1 MNATLSQVA
10 QIPVDAGVIDGM
22 LELPAN
28 ARGVVV
34 FAHGSGSGRSSPRNN
49 FVAEQLRQGG
59 VGTLLVDLLLDDE
72 ASDYRKRFDIP
83 LLTQRLTD
91 AADWVIASRAAGDLP
106 LGLFG
111 ASTGAAAALRLAAGR
126 PQHIAAVVSRGGR
139 PDLAGDGTETKV
151 RAPTLLIVGALD
163 EEVVA
168 LNEDAY
174 ARLMCRKR
182 LEVVPGATH
191 LFEEPGTL
199 KRAAELATHWFEQH
213 LRADIGAAAFAR

>member
-1 MNATLSQVA
+1 MNATLSQVV
-10 QIPVDAGVIDGM
+10 QIRVDAGAIEGM
-22 LELPAN
+22 LERPAN

-59 VGTLLVDLLLDDE
+59 VGTLLVDLLLE
-72 ASDYRKRFDIP
+72 SEESNYPKRFDVP

-139 PDLAGDGTETKV
+139 PDLAGDNTLTKV
-151 RAPTLLIVGALD
+151 RAPTLLIVGKRD
-163 EEVVA
+163 EDVVA
-168 LNEDAY
+168 LNEAAY
-174 ARLMCRKR
+174 ARLTCRKR
-182 LEVVPGATH
+182 LELVPDATH

-213 LRADIGAAAFAR
+213 LRADVGTVAFAR